1 MHRQEEGGNREQG
14 PGREGSPGR
23 GEGPVRE
30 ESPVRGK
37 GPLREGGPVREGG
50 AVREEGP
57 VREGP
62 VRGEGPVREG
72 PVTEPASVRERGPFQ
87 ERGGA
92 RGGRPGRDAPS
103 GRGEPPGRDEG
114 DGRDG
119 HAARAAELLRRAVA
133 YALGAAQTVTPA
145 LLARPTPCAQWDLG
159 RLLAHADDS
168 LAALHEG
175 FTDGAV
181 ALCPPPRPVPAPRE
195 ATRDTAIRGATA
207 YDPAAAFRLRA
218 ARALGVLSG
227 VRAGSGP
234 PRPRQPVV
242 VADAPLTATA
252 LALAG
257 AVELAVHGWDISR
270 AAGRPDHVLPLPLA
284 ARLLPVAHRLVPH
297 EGARHPLFGP
307 PVALNPSAPP
317 DHRLLAF
324 LGRDPRP
331 PDTAARRR

>member
-1 MHRQEEGGNREQG
+1 MHRQEEGGNRGQG
-14 PGREGSPGR
+14 PGREGSPA
-23 GEGPVRE
+23 RE
-30 ESPVRGK
+30 
-37 GPLREGGPVREGG
+37 
-50 AVREEGP
+50 
-57 VREGP
+57 EGP
-62 VRGEGPVREG
+62 VRGEGPVREEG
-72 PVTEPASVRERGPFQ
+72 PVRVEGPLREGAVRGEGPVREGPFTESAPVRGRGPFQ

-103 GRGEPPGRDEG
+103 GRGEPSGRDDG

-119 HAARAAELLRRAVA
+119 HTARAAELLRRAVA

-159 RLLAHADDS
+159 RLLAHTDDS

-175 FTDGAV
+175 FADGAV
-181 ALCPPPRPVPAPRE
+181 ALCPPPRE
-195 ATRDTAIRGATA
+195 ATRGAAICGATA

-227 VRAGSGP
+227 VRAGSGK
-234 PRPRQPVV
+234 PRPRQSVV

-297 EGARHPLFGP
+297 EGVRHPLFGP
-307 PVALNPSAPP
+307 PVALDPSAPP